1 MSDLGNKEIFSK
13 NLRYYME
20 LYEKD
25 RNQICQELNIKY
37 PTFSEW
43 YNAKKYPRI
52 DKIEMLANYFH
63 IKKSDLIESHSFTEQ
78 NEPYVIKLRQIRQE
92 NNLTLE
98 QLSGAVHI
106 PKETLEQYENG
117 KTIPST
123 KTLIKLCEYFQVS
136 SDTMLGICDESN
148 FQTNISNNNVLSNNH
163 HTNINIRNATENN
176 PQIEGLTTIFKNLD
190 LKNQTKLLSY
200 AFELEN
206 EKKDENTK

>member
-1 MSDLGNKEIFSK
+1 MGMADAESKKIFAQ
-13 NLRYYME
+13 NLRYYMNM
-20 LYEKD
+20 YEKD

-37 PTFSEW
+37 STFTEW
-43 YNAKKYPRI
+43 YNGIKYPRI
-52 DKIEMLANYFH
+52 DKIGMLANYFH
-63 IKKSDLIESHSFTEQ
+63 IKKSDLIESHSFTDQ
-78 NEPYVIKLRQIRQE
+78 DEPYIIKLRQIRQK

-98 QLSGAVHI
+98 QLSDAVHI
-106 PKETLEQYENG
+106 PKETIEQYENG
-117 KTIPST
+117 KAIPST

-148 FQTNISNNNVLSNNH
+148 FQANISNNNLLSNNH

-176 PQIEGLTTIFKNLD
+176 PQIEGLITIFKNLD

-206 EKKDENTK
+206 EN